1 MKVAITI
8 WEKRISPVFD
18 ASHMLLVTEIE
29 NEKVINSKYI
39 TFNPEMP
46 SHLTETLTDMDVD
59 VLICGAVSEMP
70 ANMIEA
76 GGIKLIPFIAG
87 YADKVLEF
95 YVKGNPIIPEFLMPG
110 CGCKHRRRGRK
121 KAGLTQKKGES
132 IMPRG
137 DGTGPKGQRKGK
149 GLGKC
154 NKDKAAQDSGQGKG
168 SGRGSGKRSG
178 RGQGRSGMK

>member
-8 WEKRISPVFD
+8 WKNRISPVFD
-18 ASHMLLVTEIE
+18 ASHMLLVTEFE
-29 NEKVINSKYI
+29 NEKVINRNHI

-46 SHLTETLTDMDVD
+46 LRLTETLTAMDVD

-95 YVKGNPIIPEFLMPG
+95 YVKGNPIIPTFLMPG
-110 CGCKHRRRGRK
+110 CGCKHRGRGK
-121 KAGLTQKKGES
+121 KNAELTQKQGERVV
-132 IMPRG
+132 PKG
-137 DGTGPKGQRKGK
+137 DGTGPKGHRKGPRK
-149 GLGKC
+149 
-154 NKDKAAQDSGQGKG
+154 
-168 SGRGSGKRSG
+168 
-178 RGQGRSGMK
+178 M